1 MQLDLVPQP
10 RTSSGVGTVAAM
22 RTGGRGPVGQSGSA
36 PVRRTV
42 PGTISAAGA
51 FTSKGNAPNSIGAAP
66 ERSAASAAG
75 TTQKRACTPSAT
87 RAPLGPHSAKGG
99 SLGHLMINPSAPSCR
114 NPCSNPQIA
123 IEAVSMAKRLPSTSG
138 SSSQRVITAREK

>member
-1 MQLDLVPQP
+1 MQLDLVPQLQDIF
-10 RTSSGVGTVAAM
+10 RRRDRRGDAH
-22 RTGGRGPVGQSGSA
+22 RGPVGQSGSA

-75 TTQKRACTPSAT
+75 TSQKRACTPSTT

-99 SLGHLMINPSAPSCR
+99 SLGL
-114 NPCSNPQIA
+114 
-123 IEAVSMAKRLPSTSG
+123 T
-138 SSSQRVITAREK
+138 